1 MKRSITF
8 FVVVA
13 VVALVTLAARASQD
27 PTAATPFDQ
36 SQSAAAA
43 ITITSVPASMGTLEE
58 RIQRGFTIA
67 PVPLNLRGKNVAFV
81 GLGSYI
87 VNGQGGCNDCHTNPP
102 YAPGGNP
109 FMGEPRKVNAA
120 RYLAGGTAF
129 GPGIVSRN
137 ITPDANGLPG
147 GLTFQEFLH
156 VMRTGEDPD
165 HPGELLQVMPW
176 PVYGQMR
183 WADLRAVYEYLRA
196 IPSVH

>member
-87 VNGQGGCNDCHTNPP
+87 VNAQGGCNDCHTNPP

-109 FMGEPRKVNAA
+109 FMAWKNRA
-120 RYLAGGTAF
+120 
-129 GPGIVSRN
+129 I
-137 ITPDANGLPG
+137 
-147 GLTFQEFLH
+147 
-156 VMRTGEDPD
+156 
-165 HPGELLQVMPW
+165 
-176 PVYGQMR
+176 
-183 WADLRAVYEYLRA
+183 LRADGSCNGFFVPRSSTRSSGEARRPIA
-196 IPSVH
+196 TAATATRPGNTR